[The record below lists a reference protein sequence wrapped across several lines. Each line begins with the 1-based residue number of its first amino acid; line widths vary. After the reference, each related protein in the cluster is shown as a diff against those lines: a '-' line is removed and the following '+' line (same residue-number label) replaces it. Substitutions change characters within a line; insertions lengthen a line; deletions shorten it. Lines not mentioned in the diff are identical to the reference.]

1 MKLALVFPG
10 QGSQSVGMLD
20 GYGSHPA
27 VRQTLDEA
35 SRILGQDLWALA
47 AEGPA
52 EELNRTVNTQPLML
66 ACDVAVFHAWNAAG
80 GAAPAMMAGHS
91 LGEYAALVAAGALA
105 LADALPL
112 VRFRAQA
119 MQDAVPAGVG
129 AMAAIMSGGMQNEQA
144 AIAEACAEAAQ
155 GQVVEAVNFNAP
167 GQIVIAGHREAVER
181 AIAGARARGAKRGVM
196 LPVSAP
202 FHSSLLKPA
211 ADRLRDYLS
220 RVALRM
226 PKFPVLHN
234 VDVKSATDADAVRNA
249 LALQA
254 ASPVRWMQ
262 TVETFAAA
270 GVTHIVE
277 CGPGQ
282 VLTGLCRRIA
292 PNLTVLPASDGN
304 ALDEALAATVATPSA

>member
-1 MKLALVFPG
+1 MKLAMVFPG

-20 GYGSHPA
+20 RYEAHPT
-27 VRQTLDEA
+27 VRKTLEEA
-35 SRILGQDLWALA
+35 GTILGQDLWQLA
-47 AEGPA
+47 AEGPV

-66 ACDVAVFHAWNAAG
+66 ACDVAVYRAWKESG
-80 GAAPAMMAGHS
+80 GAAPSMMAGHS

-105 LADALPL
+105 FADALPL

-119 MQDAVPAGVG
+119 MQEAVPAGVG
-129 AMAAIMSGGMQNEQA
+129 AMAAIMSKGMQNEQA
-144 AIAEACAEAAQ
+144 GVVDACAEAAQ

-181 AIAGARARGAKRGVM
+181 AIESARARGAKRGVM

-211 ADRLRDYLS
+211 AARLRDYLGKVKVGVPS
-220 RVALRM
+220 I
-226 PKFPVLHN
+226 PVLHN
-234 VDVKSATDADAVRNA
+234 VDVRSATDADAVRSA
-249 LALQA
+249 LAQQA
-254 ASPVRWMQ
+254 ASPVRWIQ
-262 TVETFAAA
+262 TVEAFVAA

-292 PNLTVLPASDGN
+292 PDLSVLPTNDEN
-304 ALDEALAATVATPSA
+304 ELDEALASTRG